1 MLYSSFELLD
11 HSKPIV
17 VFGRDG
23 QVGRALQVCLK
34 DLKLP
39 VVFLGRS
46 DCDLS
51 NEFSIR
57 DVFNRYQPQVII
69 NAAAYTAVDKA
80 ESADQREL
88 AFAIN
93 AMAPKIMAQYAAGV
107 AHGILV
113 HYSTDYVFADT
124 KTTAYLETD
133 KVGPVEQL
141 CVYGQSKLA
150 GELAIKEVF
159 DLNAS
164 DAFDASGNLSDGL
177 DGLDDLNESKAD
189 QQSSVSRYFI
199 LRTSWVY
206 GDGGNFIRTMLR
218 LAGERD
224 QLKIVADQVGSPT
237 SAKWLAEMGVQM
249 AGSRV
254 ESGIYHAVPDGEVS
268 WHDLAVFA
276 IETAASCGEGI
287 EVRPENILPIPATDY
302 PVPTARPYNSRL
314 SNQKLK
320 KALSEMAFTGQYP
333 HWRGEVE
340 KYVRQVVEES
350 LKS

>member
-1 MLYSSFELLD
+1 VQSGMSYSSFELLD

-23 QVGRALQVCLK
+23 QVGRALQICLK
-34 DLKLP
+34 DLRVP

-51 NEFSIR
+51 NEVSIR
-57 DVFNRYQPQVII
+57 DVLNRYQPQVII

-88 AFAIN
+88 AFSIN
-93 AMAPKIMAQYAAGV
+93 ATAPKVMAQYAAGV

-124 KTTAYLETD
+124 KQTAYVETD
-133 KVGPVEQL
+133 AVGPIDQL
-141 CVYGQSKLA
+141 CIYGQSKLA

-159 DLNAS
+159 DLNT
-164 DAFDASGNLSDGL
+164 SGDLGDGL
-177 DGLDDLNESKAD
+177 DSLDVSEAD
-189 QQSSVSRYFI
+189 QQANVSRYFI

-206 GDGGNFIRTMLR
+206 GDGSNFIKTMLR
-218 LAGERD
+218 LASERD
-224 QLKIVADQVGSPT
+224 QLKVVADQVGAPT
-237 SAKWLAEMGVQM
+237 SAQWLAEVGVQM
-249 AGSRV
+249 AGSRL

-268 WHDLAVFA
+268 WHGLAVFA
-276 IETAASCGEGI
+276 IETAGSYGEGI
-287 EVRPENILPIPATDY
+287 EIKSENIMPIPATDY
-302 PVPTARPYNSRL
+302 PVPATRPYNSRL

-333 HWRGEVE
+333 HWRDQVE
-340 KYVRQVVEES
+340 KYVKQVVEES

>member
-1 MLYSSFELLD
+1 MSYSSFELLD
-11 HSKPIV
+11 HSKPIL

-34 DLKLP
+34 DLKTP

-51 NEFSIR
+51 NEVSIR
-57 DVFNRYQPQVII
+57 DVLNRYQPQVII

-80 ESADQREL
+80 ESADQQEL

-124 KTTAYLETD
+124 KTSAYLETD
-133 KVGPVEQL
+133 TVGPVDQL

-159 DLNAS
+159 DLNAAGAFGASS
-164 DAFDASGNLSDGL
+164 DLSD
-177 DGLDDLNESKAD
+177 DLGVSETDK
-189 QQSSVSRYFI
+189 QSNVSRYFI

-224 QLKIVADQVGSPT
+224 QLKVVADQVGAPT
-237 SAKWLAEMGVQM
+237 SAQWLAEVGIQV
-249 AGSRV
+249 AGSRI

-268 WHDLAVFA
+268 WHGLAVFA

-287 EVRPENILPIPATDY
+287 EVKSENILPIPANDY
-302 PVPTARPYNSRL
+302 PVPAARPYSSRL

-333 HWRGEVE
+333 HWREQVE
-340 KYVRQVVEES
+340 KYVKQVVEES

>member
-1 MLYSSFELLD
+1 MSFSSFELLD

-17 VFGRDG
+17 IFGRDG
-23 QVGRALQVCLK
+23 QVGRALQVFLK
-34 DLKLP
+34 DLKVP
-39 VVFLGRS
+39 VVFFGRS

-57 DVFNRYQPQVII
+57 DVLNRYQPQVII

-107 AHGILV
+107 AHGTLV

-124 KTTAYLETD
+124 KATAYLETD
-133 KVGPVEQL
+133 TVGPVDQL

-150 GELAIKEVF
+150 GEQAIEE
-159 DLNAS
+159 
-164 DAFDASGNLSDGL
+164 AFNSVHDSGH
-177 DGLDDLNESKAD
+177 ETYAD
-189 QQSSVSRYFI
+189 RFSRYFI

-218 LAGERD
+218 LAAERD
-224 QLKIVADQVGSPT
+224 QLKVVADQLGAPT
-237 SAKWLAEMGVQM
+237 SAKWLAEIGVQM

-268 WHDLAVFA
+268 WHALAVFA

-287 EVRPENILPIPATDY
+287 EVKPENIFPISATDY
-302 PVPTARPYNSRL
+302 PVPAVRPYNSRL
-314 SNQKLK
+314 SNQKIK
-320 KALSEMAFTGQYP
+320 KVLSEMAFTGQYP
-333 HWRGEVE
+333 HWREQVE
-340 KYVRQVVEES
+340 MYVKQVVQES

>member
-1 MLYSSFELLD
+1 VQSGMSYSSFELLD

-34 DLKLP
+34 DLRVP

-51 NEFSIR
+51 NEVSIR
-57 DVFNRYQPQVII
+57 DVLNRYQPQVII

-88 AFAIN
+88 AFSIN
-93 AMAPKIMAQYAAGV
+93 ATAPKVMAQYAAGV

-124 KTTAYLETD
+124 KKSAYLETD
-133 KVGPVEQL
+133 AVGPVDQL

-150 GELAIKEVF
+150 GELAIKEAF

-164 DAFDASGNLSDGL
+164 DDLGDGL
-177 DGLDDLNESKAD
+177 DSLNISEAD
-189 QQSSVSRYFI
+189 QQANVSRYFI

-206 GDGGNFIRTMLR
+206 GDGSNFIKTMLR
-218 LAGERD
+218 LASERD
-224 QLKIVADQVGSPT
+224 QLKVVADQVGAPT
-237 SAKWLAEMGVQM
+237 SAQWLAEVGVQM
-249 AGSRV
+249 AGSRL

-268 WHDLAVFA
+268 WHGLAVFA
-276 IETAASCGEGI
+276 IETAGSYGEGI
-287 EVRPENILPIPATDY
+287 EIKSENIMPIPATDY
-302 PVPTARPYNSRL
+302 PVPAARPYNSRL

-333 HWRGEVE
+333 HWRDQVE
-340 KYVRQVVEES
+340 KYVKQVVEES

>member
-1 MLYSSFELLD
+1 MSYSSFELLD

-34 DLKLP
+34 DLRVP

-51 NEFSIR
+51 NEVSIR
-57 DVFNRYQPQVII
+57 DVLNRYQPQVII

-88 AFAIN
+88 AFSIN
-93 AMAPKIMAQYAAGV
+93 ATAPKVMAQYAAGV

-124 KTTAYLETD
+124 KKSAYLETD
-133 KVGPVEQL
+133 AVGPVDQL

-150 GELAIKEVF
+150 GELAIKEAF

-164 DAFDASGNLSDGL
+164 DDLGDGL
-177 DGLDDLNESKAD
+177 DSLNISEAD
-189 QQSSVSRYFI
+189 QQANVSRYFI

-206 GDGGNFIRTMLR
+206 GDGSNFIKTMLR
-218 LAGERD
+218 LASERD
-224 QLKIVADQVGSPT
+224 QLKVVADQVGAPT
-237 SAKWLAEMGVQM
+237 SAQWLAEVGVQM
-249 AGSRV
+249 AGSRL

-268 WHDLAVFA
+268 WHGLAVFA
-276 IETAASCGEGI
+276 IETAGSYGEGI
-287 EVRPENILPIPATDY
+287 EIKSENIMPIPATDY
-302 PVPTARPYNSRL
+302 PVPAARPYNSRL

-333 HWRGEVE
+333 HWRDQVE
-340 KYVRQVVEES
+340 KYVKQVVEES

>member
-1 MLYSSFELLD
+1 MSYSSFELLD
-11 HSKPIV
+11 HSKPIL

-34 DLKLP
+34 DLKAP

-51 NEFSIR
+51 NELSIR
-57 DVFNRYQPQVII
+57 EVLNRYQPQVII

-80 ESADQREL
+80 ESVDQREL

-93 AMAPKIMAQYAAGV
+93 AKAPVLMARYISNVSHGV
-107 AHGILV
+107 FV

-124 KTTAYLETD
+124 KQTAYLESD
-133 KVGPVEQL
+133 LAGPADQL
-141 CVYGQSKLA
+141 CIYGQSKLA
-150 GELAIKEVF
+150 GELAIKEAF

-164 DAFDASGNLSDGL
+164 SDLRNRL
-177 DGLDDLNESKAD
+177 DINNPD
-189 QQSSVSRYFI
+189 QQENVYRYFI

-206 GDGGNFIRTMLR
+206 GDGGNFVKTMLR

-224 QLKIVADQVGSPT
+224 QLKVVADQVGVPT
-237 SAKWLAEMGVQM
+237 SAQWLSEVGVQM
-249 AGSRV
+249 AASRL

-268 WHDLAVFA
+268 WHGLAVFA
-276 IETAASCGEGI
+276 IETAASYGEGI
-287 EVRPENILPIPATDY
+287 DLKSENILPIPATDY
-302 PVPTARPYNSRL
+302 PVPAARPYNSRL
-314 SNQKLK
+314 CNQKLK

-333 HWRGEVE
+333 HWRDQVE
-340 KYVRQVVEES
+340 KYVKQVVEES

>member
-1 MLYSSFELLD
+1 
-11 HSKPIV
+11 

-34 DLKLP
+34 DLKTP

-46 DCDLS
+46 ECDLS
-51 NEFSIR
+51 NELSIR
-57 DVFNRYQPQVII
+57 DVLNRYQPQVII

-80 ESADQREL
+80 ESVDQREL

-93 AMAPKIMAQYAAGV
+93 AMAPKIMAQYVVGV

-124 KTTAYLETD
+124 KTTAYLEID
-133 KVGPVEQL
+133 AVGPIDQL

-164 DAFDASGNLSDGL
+164 GAFGAPSDLGGGL
-177 DGLDDLNESKAD
+177 DGLNVGEAD
-189 QQSSVSRYFI
+189 QQSNVSRYFI

-224 QLKIVADQVGSPT
+224 QLKVVADQVGAPT
-237 SAKWLAEMGVQM
+237 SAQWLAEVGVQM

-268 WHDLAVFA
+268 WHGLAVFA
-276 IETAASCGEGI
+276 IETAASYGEGI
-287 EVRPENILPIPATDY
+287 ELKSENILPIPATDY
-302 PVPTARPYNSRL
+302 PVRASRPYNSRL

-320 KALSEMAFTGQYP
+320 KALSDMAFTGQYP
-333 HWRGEVE
+333 HWRDQVE
-340 KYVRQVVEES
+340 KYVKQVVEES

>member
-1 MLYSSFELLD
+1 MSYSSFELLD

-34 DLKLP
+34 DLKTH

-51 NEFSIR
+51 NELSIR
-57 DVFNRYQPQVII
+57 DVLNRYQPQVII

-93 AMAPKIMAQYAAGV
+93 ALAPKIMAQYAAGV

-124 KTTAYLETD
+124 KTTAYLEADT
-133 KVGPVEQL
+133 VGPVDQL

-159 DLNAS
+159 DLNTSGAIGAS
-164 DAFDASGNLSDGL
+164 SDLSDGL
-177 DGLDDLNESKAD
+177 GGLDVGQAD

-206 GDGGNFIRTMLR
+206 GEGGNFIRTMLR

-224 QLKIVADQVGSPT
+224 QLKVVVDQIGAPT
-237 SAKWLAEMGVQM
+237 SAEWLAEVGVQM
-249 AGSRV
+249 AGSRL
-254 ESGIYHAVPDGEVS
+254 EPGIYHAVPDGEVS
-268 WHDLAVFA
+268 WHGLAVFS

-287 EVRPENILPIPATDY
+287 EVKSENILPIPATDY
-302 PVPTARPYNSRL
+302 PVPAARPYNSRL
-314 SNQKLK
+314 DNQKLK

-333 HWRGEVE
+333 HWRDQVE
-340 KYVRQVVEES
+340 KYVKQVVEES

>member
-1 MLYSSFELLD
+1 
-11 HSKPIV
+11 V

-34 DLKLP
+34 DLKAP
-39 VVFLGRS
+39 VVFLGRT

-51 NEFSIR
+51 NELSIR
-57 DVFNRYQPQVII
+57 DVLNRYQPQVII

-93 AMAPKIMAQYAAGV
+93 AMAPKIMAQYADSV

-133 KVGPVEQL
+133 TVGPVDQL

-159 DLNAS
+159 ALNTS
-164 DAFDASGNLSDGL
+164 MASGDLGDV
-177 DGLDDLNESKAD
+177 LDDVDIGEAD
-189 QQSSVSRYFI
+189 QQASVSRYFV

-206 GDGGNFIRTMLR
+206 GEGGNFIRTMLR
-218 LAGERD
+218 LAGERN
-224 QLKIVADQVGSPT
+224 QLKVVADQVGAPT
-237 SAKWLAEMGVQM
+237 SAQWLAEVGVQM
-249 AGSRV
+249 AGSRL

-268 WHDLAVFA
+268 WHGLAVFA
-276 IETAASCGEGI
+276 IETAASYGEGI
-287 EVRPENILPIPATDY
+287 EVKSENILPIPATDY
-302 PVPTARPYNSRL
+302 PVPAPRPYNSRL
-314 SNQKLK
+314 DNQKLK

-333 HWRGEVE
+333 HWRDQVE
-340 KYVRQVVEES
+340 KYVKQIVEES